1 MLEKGEWIQCLNL
14 DQNSTELDVRFNTP
28 SDIQKIRCPFEIN
41 ANPREAKAYMIRAE
55 TNYKSE
61 IAAAIPMLAPPD
73 EVLAVREYILTWL
86 PSYYIALVIIHS
98 TIYFFFYRLNIH
110 SLVFI

>member
-1 MLEKGEWIQCLNL
+1 MIISKRDIISKYLIFIIFRFSVLEKGEWIQCLNL

-41 ANPREAKAYMIRAE
+41 ANPREAKAYMIRVE

-73 EVLAVREYILTWL
+73 EVLAVREYILT
-86 PSYYIALVIIHS
+86 
-98 TIYFFFYRLNIH
+98 
-110 SLVFI
+110 